1 MIYLYCLVIFAQ
13 SWEVHEKA
21 ELLCYKFVFF
31 FFILCLAV
39 NCDGVLQSTVL
50 AGHALRP
57 DFDMSAIVG
66 E

>member
-1 MIYLYCLVIFAQ
+1 MKKLNCCVINSF
-13 SWEVHEKA
+13 
-21 ELLCYKFVFF
+21 FF

>member
-1 MIYLYCLVIFAQ
+1 MKRVD
-13 SWEVHEKA
+13 
-21 ELLCYKFVFF
+21 LLCFKLDFF
-31 FFILCLAV
+31 TLYLAV

-50 AGHALRP
+50 AGHGLRP